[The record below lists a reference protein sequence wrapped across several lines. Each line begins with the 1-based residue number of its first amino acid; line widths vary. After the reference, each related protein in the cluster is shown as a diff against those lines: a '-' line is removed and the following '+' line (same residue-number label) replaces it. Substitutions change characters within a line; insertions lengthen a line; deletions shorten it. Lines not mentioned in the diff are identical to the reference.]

1 MATDSIPKLASDSGG
16 ICQLRSAA
24 TLEPDHL
31 VKGGQLGSMKMD
43 NKGSSTSSRLLIL
56 HWTEQICA
64 CEEVAQAE
72 GLGCAEFAQAVSRGR
87 PVLEVGFS

>member
-43 NKGSSTSSRLLIL
+43 KKDTSTSSRLLMLI
-56 HWTEQICA
+56 WIEQMGA
-64 CEEVAQAE
+64 CEKVAQAQR
-72 GLGCAEFAQAVSRGR
+72 LGCAKLAQAVCRGR
-87 PVLEVGFS
+87 AVLEVSFS

>member
-1 MATDSIPKLASDSGG
+1 LGIPVGMATDSVPKLASDSGG

-43 NKGSSTSSRLLIL
+43 KEGTSTSSRLLIL
-56 HWTEQICA
+56 
-64 CEEVAQAE
+64 
-72 GLGCAEFAQAVSRGR
+72 L
-87 PVLEVGFS
+87 